1 MKHHRGD
8 RIGAVDTHGM
18 VGRALRTICS
28 VHFTAIFVIDLL
40 SHRCDKRVV
49 GRHVDGYCAYSFQ
62 DLTIVWAGQGRKVLR
77 ELKEET
83 DGL

>member
-1 MKHHRGD
+1 MKHPGRGHAD
-8 RIGAVDTHGM
+8 AVDTHGM

-62 DLTIVWAGQGRKVLR
+62 DLTIVWVGQGA
-77 ELKEET
+77 
-83 DGL
+83 G

>member
-1 MKHHRGD
+1 MKHPGRGHA
-8 RIGAVDTHGM
+8 GAVDTHGM

-49 GRHVDGYCAYSFQ
+49 DMHFATSNLVMICVHV
-62 DLTIVWAGQGRKVLR
+62 
-77 ELKEET
+77 ELYTCVHT
-83 DGL
+83 DM